1 MYVEDMDLDDALYT
15 RSALEGALS
24 SRKRLGLGTERVEWD
39 LEDLEGRIAEL
50 TGGLL

>member
-15 RSALEGALS
+15 RNLLEGTLIQ
-24 SRKRLGLGTERVEWD
+24 RKARGLETEQVEWD

-50 TGGLL
+50 TGGRL